1 MVRSRR
7 YNWLASDISNTQ
19 HTYTQQFVELSPAVP
34 STVEMFTETGIV
46 AFPIFT
52 ILSIVEP
59 PSVTEYVTGSNCI
72 TTPGARQYTVETG

>member
-1 MVRSRR
+1 MAL
-7 YNWLASDISNTQ
+7 YTTDFSNTE
-19 HTYTQQFVELSPAVP
+19 HTYTQQFTELSPAVP
-34 STVEMFTETGIV
+34 ATVEMLTETGLS

-59 PSVTEYVTGSNCI
+59 PSVTEYVTGSNWI